1 MWGLPHMGMWDL
13 PQGVEDGLKRWL
25 AWMGGD
31 PDAREVACGYAISNG
46 KLTCGPAAKED
57 MMGLTEIAVMTA
69 VFATLATLRFG
80 VPLAITWMVG
90 KVAHHF
96 EQAA

>member
-1 MWGLPHMGMWDL
+1 MLLAMGIDDL
-13 PQGVEDGLKRWL
+13 DKPQRGQ
-25 AWMGGD
+25 
-31 PDAREVACGYAISNG
+31 
-46 KLTCGPAAKED
+46 T
-57 MMGLTEIAVMTA
+57 MGLTEIAVMTA

>member
-1 MWGLPHMGMWDL
+1 
-13 PQGVEDGLKRWL
+13 
-25 AWMGGD
+25 MGGD
-31 PDAREVACGYAISNG
+31 PDARGERYGYAVGNG
-46 KLTCGPAAKED
+46 NFSCGPAAKED

>member
-1 MWGLPHMGMWDL
+1 
-13 PQGVEDGLKRWL
+13 
-25 AWMGGD
+25 
-31 PDAREVACGYAISNG
+31 
-46 KLTCGPAAKED
+46 

-90 KVAHHF
+90 KVAHHY

>member
-1 MWGLPHMGMWDL
+1 
-13 PQGVEDGLKRWL
+13 
-25 AWMGGD
+25 
-31 PDAREVACGYAISNG
+31 
-46 KLTCGPAAKED
+46 
-57 MMGLTEIAVMTA
+57 MGLTEIAVWMTA

>member
-1 MWGLPHMGMWDL
+1 M
-13 PQGVEDGLKRWL
+13 KRWL
-25 AWMGGD
+25 VRMGRD
-31 PDAREVACGYAISNG
+31 PDAREVIRCYAFGNGNFSCGA
-46 KLTCGPAAKED
+46 AAKED

>member
-1 MWGLPHMGMWDL
+1 MWGLPQYGEE
-13 PQGVEDGLKRWL
+13 QVERWL
-25 AWMGGD
+25 AGMGKD
-31 PDAREVACGYAISNG
+31 PDARGVACGYAVGNG
-46 KLTCGPAAKED
+46 NLSCGQAAKED
-57 MMGLTEIAVMTA
+57 KMGLTEVAVMTT
-69 VFATLATLRFG
+69 VFATLAILRFG